1 MSAPAASTSVRLSA
15 CRNTAAGMLC
25 SVAMPADYEVPAFHR
40 PAPVRRPASLNLA
53 VNITPLSAPRP
64 ILVVRPEGAE
74 QPAVEEQKAPVEL
87 SSPTRSKKK
96 VVFADAAGKQLTHV
110 KVMTEPSF
118 APPRWSMAFLAQVT
132 RGAAAEVSP
141 EPWELTFA
149 QPASDYLPFRGKL
162 DRENVSLENVIVR
175 EAEQVVVGTVKVRNL
190 AFHKEVLVR
199 STSDD
204 WATHE
209 DAYCT
214 YVNNGPCAAGVPV
227 LYDTFS
233 FRLALPPQS
242 RKLEFCVRFRAE
254 GHSQD
259 FWDSNGG
266 KNYVLLKKSSPHNP
280 VPQLQYTSPTVD
292 ELTSKI
298 GGLAVHHIRP
308 MSPPKQNDIYAKV
321 DSWSEFASWDH
332 LSMDGPYW

>member
-1 MSAPAASTSVRLSA
+1 
-15 CRNTAAGMLC
+15 MLC
-25 SVAMPADYEVPAFHR
+25 SVAMPTDYEVPAFHR

-53 VNITPLSAPRP
+53 VSIQAPGAPRRP
-64 ILVVRPEGAE
+64 ILVVRPGPAPEDE
-74 QPAVEEQKAPVEL
+74 QPVVEQQELQLQAPVEQL
-87 SSPTRSKKK
+87 TSPTKNKKR
-96 VVFADAAGKQLTHV
+96 VVFADDAGRQLTHV

-132 RGAAAEVSP
+132 RGAAAEVCP
-141 EPWELTFA
+141 EPWEPTFP
-149 QPASDYLPFRGKL
+149 QPASDYLAFRAKL

-214 YVNNGPCAAGVPV
+214 YVNNGPSASAAGVSVPV

-254 GHSQD
+254 GHSQEY
-259 FWDSNGG
+259 WDSNAGN
-266 KNYVLLKKSSPHNP
+266 NYVLLRKNSPYNP
-280 VPQLQYTSPTVD
+280 LPQPANQFTNSTVD

-298 GGLAVHHIRP
+298 GGLAVNHIRP
-308 MSPPKQNDIYAKV
+308 MSPPRQSDISYAKP
-321 DSWSEFASWDH
+321 DSWSEFASWNH
-332 LSMDGPYW
+332 LSMDGPYCWWKA